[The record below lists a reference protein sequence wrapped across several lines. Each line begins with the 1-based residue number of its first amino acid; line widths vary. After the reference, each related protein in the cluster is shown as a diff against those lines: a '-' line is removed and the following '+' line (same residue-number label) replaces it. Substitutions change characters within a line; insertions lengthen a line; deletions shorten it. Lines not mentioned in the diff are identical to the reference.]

1 MHNSQHNSSSRW
13 NPANKG
19 QEHSRNVVDREMKIY
34 ENIYDCLEHRVE
46 TSGSVMSFEKAEE
59 KIDIIFVSSREDSL
73 YAQKRKHRKTD
84 ILVRLRKKCF
94 INILAVC

>member
-1 MHNSQHNSSSRW
+1 MHNSQHNSSSWW

-19 QEHSRNVVDREMKIY
+19 QEHSRNVVDGEMKIY

-59 KIDIIFVSSREDSL
+59 KIDIALCRAVKI
-73 YAQKRKHRKTD
+73 ACM
-84 ILVRLRKKCF
+84 LRKG
-94 INILAVC
+94 NIEKLIFW